1 MSTVSVCSD
10 AELLK
15 EACGPKVAPGA
26 QDFGTPWIDRLCDE
40 ITCEI
45 TKDVFPTRQG
55 NVPFH
60 NGLRRFVRTN
70 VLSVAKAHNVAP
82 PPAEDVTSQVRD
94 FGAWVAEQG
103 FSLVCIRQAYWT
115 GTRELIDRWG
125 RMGWPGLA
133 PDPAANGGRIAVSG
147 EMVSRV
153 AFCAFDFAERAM
165 RESVLAHQEATAG
178 LRLGG
183 DLRRRDVITTILATD
198 DGRVNPA
205 WDAALG
211 YRLGGTH
218 IGLLINATDRA
229 HAEQVLQRAKTA
241 TSAREHLLLPPLA
254 THWTAWLGYRKAVS
268 VGVLDTLRRTLLASD
283 AQTAMGR
290 PRPGIAGFRASH
302 REAVRAEDIREK
314 FHDAP
319 RCLSFH
325 DLSLEDLL
333 LHDPPSAATF
343 VRDELGP
350 LADSTDRAAR
360 MRETLSVWLS
370 CGTHTATAAR
380 LSIHEN
386 TVRLRLNAVTEM
398 LGAGYLGRKAELLVA
413 LRLCDVLAAPRP

>member
-1 MSTVSVCSD
+1 MSVLAG

-15 EACGPKVAPGA
+15 EACGPKEAPGTHG
-26 QDFGTPWIDRLCDE
+26 FGITWVDRLCDE

-55 NVPFH
+55 SVPFH
-60 NGLRRFVRTN
+60 NALRRFVRTN
-70 VLSVAKAHNVAP
+70 VLSVAKAHNIASP
-82 PPAEDVTSQVRD
+82 PIEDLTSQVRD
-94 FGAWVAEQG
+94 FGIWVAEQG
-103 FSLVCIRQAYWT
+103 FSLVCVRQAYWT

-125 RMGWPGLA
+125 KMGWPGLA
-133 PDPAANGGRIAVSG
+133 PDPAAGGRIAVSG
-147 EMVSRV
+147 EVVSRV
-153 AFCAFDFAERAM
+153 ALFTFDFAERAM
-165 RESVLAHQEATAG
+165 RQSVLAHQEATAG

-183 DLRRRDVITTILATD
+183 DLRRRDMITTILAAD
-198 DGRVNPA
+198 DARANPA

-211 YRLGGTH
+211 YRLSGTH

-229 HAEQVLQRAKTA
+229 HAEKVLQRAKTA
-241 TSAREHLLLPPLA
+241 TSAHEHLLLPPFA
-254 THWTAWLGYRKAVS
+254 THWTAWLGYRKPVS
-268 VGVLDTLRRTLLASD
+268 VGVPDALRRTLLRSD
-283 AQTAMGR
+283 VQTAMGR
-290 PRPGIAGFRASH
+290 PRPGVAGFRSSH

-314 FHDAP
+314 FNAAP

-333 LHDPPSAATF
+333 LHDTSSAAMF
-343 VRDELGP
+343 VQDELGP
-350 LADSTDRAAR
+350 LADSSDRAAR

-386 TVRLRLNAVTEM
+386 TVRLRLNSVTEM
-398 LGAGYLGRKAELLVA
+398 LGAGYLERKAELLVA

>member
-1 MSTVSVCSD
+1 MSVLAG

-15 EACGPKVAPGA
+15 EACGPKEAPGTH
-26 QDFGTPWIDRLCDE
+26 DFGITWVDRLCDE

-55 NVPFH
+55 SVPFH
-60 NGLRRFVRTN
+60 NALRRFVRTN
-70 VLSVAKAHNVAP
+70 VLSVAKAHNIASP
-82 PPAEDVTSQVRD
+82 PIEDVTSQVRD
-94 FGAWVAEQG
+94 FGIWVAEQG
-103 FSLVCIRQAYWT
+103 FSLVCVRQAYWT

-125 RMGWPGLA
+125 KMGWPGLA
-133 PDPAANGGRIAVSG
+133 PDPAAGGRIAVSG
-147 EMVSRV
+147 EVVSRV
-153 AFCAFDFAERAM
+153 ALFTFDFAERAM
-165 RESVLAHQEATAG
+165 RQSVLAHQEATAG

-183 DLRRRDVITTILATD
+183 DLRRRDMITTILAAD
-198 DGRVNPA
+198 EGRANPA

-211 YRLGGTH
+211 YRLSGTH

-229 HAEQVLQRAKTA
+229 HAEKVLQRAKTA
-241 TSAREHLLLPPLA
+241 TSAHEHLLLPPFA
-254 THWTAWLGYRKAVS
+254 THWTAWLGYRKPVS
-268 VGVLDTLRRTLLASD
+268 VGVPDTLRRTLLRSD
-283 AQTAMGR
+283 VQTAMGR
-290 PRPGIAGFRASH
+290 PRPGVAGFRSSH

-314 FHDAP
+314 FNAAP
-319 RCLSFH
+319 HCLSFH

-333 LHDPPSAATF
+333 LHDTSSAAMF
-343 VRDELGP
+343 VQDELGP

-386 TVRLRLNAVTEM
+386 TVRLRLNSVTEM
-398 LGAGYLGRKAELLVA
+398 LGAGYLERKAELLVA

>member
-1 MSTVSVCSD
+1 MSVLAG

-15 EACGPKVAPGA
+15 EACGPKEAPGTHG
-26 QDFGTPWIDRLCDE
+26 FGITWVDRLCDE

-55 NVPFH
+55 SVPFH
-60 NGLRRFVRTN
+60 NALRRFVRTN
-70 VLSVAKAHNVAP
+70 VLSVAKAHNIASP
-82 PPAEDVTSQVRD
+82 PIEDVTSQVRD
-94 FGAWVAEQG
+94 FGIWVAEQG
-103 FSLVCIRQAYWT
+103 FSLVCVRQAYWT

-125 RMGWPGLA
+125 KMGWPGLA
-133 PDPAANGGRIAVSG
+133 PDPAAGGRIAVSG
-147 EMVSRV
+147 EVVSRV
-153 AFCAFDFAERAM
+153 ALFTFDFAERAM
-165 RESVLAHQEATAG
+165 RQSVVAHQEATAG

-183 DLRRRDVITTILATD
+183 DLRRRDMITTILAAD
-198 DGRVNPA
+198 EGRANPA

-211 YRLGGTH
+211 YRLSGTH

-229 HAEQVLQRAKTA
+229 HAEKVLQRAKTA
-241 TSAREHLLLPPLA
+241 TSAHEHLLLPPFA
-254 THWTAWLGYRKAVS
+254 THWTAWLGYRKPVS
-268 VGVLDTLRRTLLASD
+268 VGVPDTLRRTLLRSD
-283 AQTAMGR
+283 AQTAIGR
-290 PRPGIAGFRASH
+290 PRPGVAGFRSSH

-314 FHDAP
+314 FNAAP

-333 LHDPPSAATF
+333 LQDTSSAAMF
-343 VRDELGP
+343 VQDELGP
-350 LADSTDRAAR
+350 LAESSDRAAR

-386 TVRLRLNAVTEM
+386 TVRLRLNSVTEM
-398 LGAGYLGRKAELLVA
+398 LGAGYLERKAELLVA

>member
-1 MSTVSVCSD
+1 MSVLTG

-15 EACGPKVAPGA
+15 EACGPKEAPGTHG
-26 QDFGTPWIDRLCDE
+26 FGITWVDRLCDE

-55 NVPFH
+55 SVPFH
-60 NGLRRFVRTN
+60 NALRRFVRTN
-70 VLSVAKAHNVAP
+70 VLSVVKAHNIASP
-82 PPAEDVTSQVRD
+82 PIEDVTSQVRD
-94 FGAWVAEQG
+94 FGIWVAEQG
-103 FSLVCIRQAYWT
+103 FSLVCVRQAYWT

-125 RMGWPGLA
+125 KMGWPGLA
-133 PDPAANGGRIAVSG
+133 PDPAAGGRIAVSG
-147 EMVSRV
+147 EVVSRV
-153 AFCAFDFAERAM
+153 ALFTFDFAERAM
-165 RESVLAHQEATAG
+165 RQSVLAHQEATAG

-183 DLRRRDVITTILATD
+183 DLRRRDMITTILAAD
-198 DGRVNPA
+198 EGRANPA

-211 YRLGGTH
+211 YRLSGTH

-229 HAEQVLQRAKTA
+229 HAEKVLQRAKTA
-241 TSAREHLLLPPLA
+241 TSAHEHLLLPPFA
-254 THWTAWLGYRKAVS
+254 THWTAWLGYRKPVS
-268 VGVLDTLRRTLLASD
+268 VGVPDALRRTLLRSD
-283 AQTAMGR
+283 VQTAMGR
-290 PRPGIAGFRASH
+290 PRPGVAGFRSSH

-314 FHDAP
+314 FNAAP

-333 LHDPPSAATF
+333 LHDTSSAAMF
-343 VRDELGP
+343 VQDELGP
-350 LADSTDRAAR
+350 LADSSDRAAR

-386 TVRLRLNAVTEM
+386 TVRLRLNSVTEM
-398 LGAGYLGRKAELLVA
+398 LGAGYLERKAELLVA

>member
-1 MSTVSVCSD
+1 MSVLTG

-15 EACGPKVAPGA
+15 EACGPKEAPGTHG
-26 QDFGTPWIDRLCDE
+26 FGITWVDRLCDE

-55 NVPFH
+55 SVPFH
-60 NGLRRFVRTN
+60 DALRRFVRTN
-70 VLSVAKAHNVAP
+70 VLSVVKAHNIASP
-82 PPAEDVTSQVRD
+82 PIEDVTSQVRD
-94 FGAWVAEQG
+94 FGIWVAEQG
-103 FSLVCIRQAYWT
+103 FSLVCVRQAYWT

-125 RMGWPGLA
+125 KMGWPGLA
-133 PDPAANGGRIAVSG
+133 PDPAAGGRIAVSG
-147 EMVSRV
+147 EVVSRV
-153 AFCAFDFAERAM
+153 ALFTFDFAERAM
-165 RESVLAHQEATAG
+165 RQSVLAHQEATAG

-183 DLRRRDVITTILATD
+183 DLRRRDMITTILAAD
-198 DGRVNPA
+198 EGRANPA

-211 YRLGGTH
+211 YRLSGTH

-229 HAEQVLQRAKTA
+229 HAEKVLQRAKTA
-241 TSAREHLLLPPLA
+241 TSAHEHLLLPPFA
-254 THWTAWLGYRKAVS
+254 THWTAWLGYRKPVS
-268 VGVLDTLRRTLLASD
+268 VGVPDALRRTLLRSD
-283 AQTAMGR
+283 VQTAMGR
-290 PRPGIAGFRASH
+290 PRPGVAGFRSSH

-314 FHDAP
+314 FNAAP

-333 LHDPPSAATF
+333 LHDTSSAAMF
-343 VRDELGP
+343 VQDELGP
-350 LADSTDRAAR
+350 LADSSDRAAR

-386 TVRLRLNAVTEM
+386 TVRLRLNSVTEM
-398 LGAGYLGRKAELLVA
+398 LGAGYLERKAELLVA

>member
-1 MSTVSVCSD
+1 MGMRSG
-10 AELLK
+10 AELPK
-15 EACGPKVAPGA
+15 EAYGPKEAPGT
-26 QDFGTPWIDRLCDE
+26 QDFGITWIDRLCDE
-40 ITCEI
+40 ITREI

-55 NVPFH
+55 SVPFH
-60 NGLRRFVRTN
+60 NELRRFVRTN
-70 VLSVAKAHNVAP
+70 VLSVAKARHVASLP
-82 PPAEDVTSQVRD
+82 MEDVASQVRD
-94 FGAWVAEQG
+94 FGVWVAEQG
-103 FSLVCIRQAYWT
+103 FPLACVRQAYWS
-115 GTRELIDRWG
+115 GTREIIDRWG

-133 PDPAANGGRIAVSG
+133 PDPAADGGRIAVSG

-153 AFCAFDFAERAM
+153 AFCTFDLAERAM
-165 RESVLAHQEATAG
+165 RQSVLAHQEATAG

-183 DLRRRDVITTILATD
+183 DLRRRDVITTILAAD
-198 DGRVNPA
+198 DGRLNPA

-229 HAEQVLQRAKTA
+229 HAEKVLQRAKAA
-241 TSAREHLLLPPLA
+241 TSAREHLLLPPFA

-268 VGVLDTLRRTLLASD
+268 VDVLDTLRRTLLGSD

-333 LHDPPSAATF
+333 LHDPSSAAMF

-380 LSIHEN
+380 LGIHEN
-386 TVRLRLNAVTEM
+386 TVRLRLSSVTEM
-398 LGAGYLGRKAELLVA
+398 LGAGYLERKAELLVA